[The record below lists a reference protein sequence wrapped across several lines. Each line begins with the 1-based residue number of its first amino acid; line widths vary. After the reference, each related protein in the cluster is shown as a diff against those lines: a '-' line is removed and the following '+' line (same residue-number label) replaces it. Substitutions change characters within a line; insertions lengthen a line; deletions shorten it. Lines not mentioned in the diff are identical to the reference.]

1 MNGDVG
7 FRDETALQFIVR
19 QLRGITEAKV
29 LFVGHHPEFEDEFI
43 SILLALDISVSSD
56 RTEELVPAPHRS
68 PGAGANLWHST
79 KRTCP
84 TQYRTLSNPRIL
96 VDNETIGGRSQRQVR
111 HKKRSRPENEQIQ
124 VQHHTGFSFCSRM

>member
-7 FRDETALQFIVR
+7 FMDETALRVVVR

-56 RTEELVPAPHRS
+56 HTEELVPAPHR
-68 PGAGANLWHST
+68 
-79 KRTCP
+79 R
-84 TQYRTLSNPRIL
+84 
-96 VDNETIGGRSQRQVR
+96 
-111 HKKRSRPENEQIQ
+111 
-124 VQHHTGFSFCSRM
+124 FSFRFSGSTVAITVAPDVDPDHY